1 MTSLFGRTAW
11 FAILA
16 LAALLAVGVQLDRE
30 GRRNPSAAMLVPPPL
45 LSSSLQPLAQ
55 SAYGGKH
62 VDAGLAYAR
71 AMVRRRPV
79 PAEGLGLLAYGELEK
94 GNKDAALRAIIRS
107 GDRGW
112 RDRFTQEMLVMLA
125 LQAEKWDIAAQR
137 TVALWRIGINDDR
150 IKGMTAELLS
160 RPKGAD
166 AFAAQVGREKYWANA
181 FLPWSG
187 LAIGPDALRKV
198 AGSMA
203 SRGARV
209 DCAAL
214 SPRTLALVRMGR
226 AEAASILWRDLC
238 AKGRFTE
245 PTAFAFREDLGDD
258 APIGPFDWQYPEEPG
273 LERTFTQGKGGTVL
287 HYRNR
292 EPLRSVV
299 AKRNALLKPG
309 NYAAY
314 LDGAARAEAGFR
326 PIVFQ
331 IICYARDGS
340 GRRLGDGQMNA
351 GATDFFIPDSLCE
364 SQEILFLSG
373 RGEGEI
379 SSPRIVPR

>member
-1 MTSLFGRTAW
+1 MSSLFGRLAW

-16 LAALLAVGVQLDRE
+16 LAAMLAIGVELDRE
-30 GRRNPSAAMLVPPPL
+30 GRRNPSAALLVPPPL

-55 SAYGGKH
+55 AAYGGKH
-62 VDAGLAYAR
+62 VDQGLAFAQ

-79 PAEGLGLLAYGELEK
+79 PAEGLGLLAYGQLQK
-94 GNKDAALRAIIRS
+94 GDKDGALRSLILS

-125 LQAEKWDIAAQR
+125 LQAGKWDVAAQR
-137 TVALWRIGINDDR
+137 TVALWRIGISDDR
-150 IKGMTAELLS
+150 LRAMTAELLS
-160 RPKGAD
+160 RPQGAD

-187 LAIGPDALRKV
+187 LVTGPEALRKV

-203 SRGARV
+203 RQGARV

-238 AKGRFTE
+238 ANGHFTE
-245 PTAFAFREDLGDD
+245 PTALAFREDLGDD

-273 LERTFTQGKGGTVL
+273 LERTFTQAKSGTVV

-309 NYAAY
+309 NYVAH
-314 LDGAARAEAGFR
+314 LDGAGRAEAGIR

-331 IICYARDGS
+331 IICYAKDGS
-340 GRRLGDGQMNA
+340 GRRLGSGEMNP
-351 GATDFFIPDSLCE
+351 GGTPFFVPDTLCE
-364 SQEILFLSG
+364 SQELMFLSG

-379 SSPRIVPR
+379 GNLRIVPR